1 MNNSLIREFSFLY
14 LFHLQLPIFESARNE
29 LSTSQDDLRD
39 SMQEFRG
46 TTDID
51 LTAEEFKESI
61 DRIRKVSENIKTLE
75 ENITPFLKN
84 WTLERIS
91 KVDRTLLLLSTSE
104 LKNSDTPHKVVINEG
119 IELAKKYGSEESPK
133 FVNAVL
139 DKIAKS
145 N

>member
-14 LFHLQLPIFESARNE
+14 LFHLQLPIFESVRNE

-46 TTDID
+46 TTDIN
-51 LTAEEFKESI
+51 LSAEEFKESI
-61 DRIRKVSENIKTLE
+61 LRIQKVSENIKTLE
-75 ENITPFLKN
+75 ESITPFLKN

-91 KVDRTLLLLSTSE
+91 KVDRTLLILSTSE
-104 LKNSDTPHKVVINEG
+104 LKNFDTPPKVVINEG

-133 FVNAVL
+133 FVNAIL

>member
-1 MNNSLIREFSFLY
+1 
-14 LFHLQLPIFESARNE
+14 
-29 LSTSQDDLRD
+29 
-39 SMQEFRG
+39 MQEFRG